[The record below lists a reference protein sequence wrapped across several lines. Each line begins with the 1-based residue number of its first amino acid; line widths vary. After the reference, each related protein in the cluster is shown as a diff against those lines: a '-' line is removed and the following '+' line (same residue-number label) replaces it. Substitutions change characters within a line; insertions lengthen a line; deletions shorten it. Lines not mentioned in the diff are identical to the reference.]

1 MPDKYRYSGVDLISS
16 TFNANRKFNDLTNTL
31 KIQMGPRCDKCFDY
45 VDKTLKIYIRS
56 NHKITGPNQLCR
68 RCISGM
74 PDEKFEATWKKQME
88 GKRIIYD
95 TDKIARREKK
105 KAMDSEMD
113 IYRRK
118 AEENE

>member
-1 MPDKYRYSGVDLISS
+1 MPDKYRYSGIDLISS
-16 TFNANRKFNDLTNTL
+16 AFDKNSKFNDLTNTL
-31 KIQMGPRCDKCFDY
+31 KIQMGPRCDRCFDY
-45 VDKTLKIYIRS
+45 VDKTLKIYVRS

-74 PDEKFEATWKKQME
+74 TDEKFEATWKHQME

-113 IYRRK
+113 IYRRVN
-118 AEENE
+118 NET